1 MNFICLNIIIKN
13 KGRCIINKRCMFMK
27 SGKNKISNLKRS
39 GDIISTVDTKMAI
52 KVEKNNTSVLN
63 LNSLDLVNTKE
74 KEQEYII
81 EKISSIP
88 TTTIITLKNINDGRV
103 FPMQVNRNLAFY
115 GKINKNF
122 TVGFLSTEN
131 IFTTKNNYKQFKANA
146 WSAAEEALQQKK
158 INKDQ
163 FLIYTKRLNALDL
176 SYVHATIGD
185 IANKH
190 VSVKGDEDYITIIYH
205 MITTKRTIVDYG
217 VQMYLHPSF
226 YIKI

>member
-146 WSAAEEALQQKK
+146 
-158 INKDQ
+158 
-163 FLIYTKRLNALDL
+163 
-176 SYVHATIGD
+176 
-185 IANKH
+185 
-190 VSVKGDEDYITIIYH
+190 
-205 MITTKRTIVDYG
+205 
-217 VQMYLHPSF
+217 
-226 YIKI
+226 

>member
-1 MNFICLNIIIKN
+1 M
-13 KGRCIINKRCMFMK
+13 
-27 SGKNKISNLKRS
+27 
-39 GDIISTVDTKMAI
+39 
-52 KVEKNNTSVLN
+52 
-63 LNSLDLVNTKE
+63 
-74 KEQEYII
+74 
-81 EKISSIP
+81 
-88 TTTIITLKNINDGRV
+88 
-103 FPMQVNRNLAFY
+103 
-115 GKINKNF
+115 
-122 TVGFLSTEN
+122 
-131 IFTTKNNYKQFKANA
+131 
-146 WSAAEEALQQKK
+146 QQKK

>member
-1 MNFICLNIIIKN
+1 
-13 KGRCIINKRCMFMK
+13 MFMK

-122 TVGFLSTEN
+122 TIGFLSTEN